1 MRSPGEADLLC
12 IRHWND
18 AVSIR
23 MTPIPHPVRPPFF
36 LFALTLVAANLV
48 LADQAQAALL
58 SVEGHARD
66 PKSDRL
72 LYREEHLFRREG
84 ERPVERL
91 VLYRCP
97 DGVAF
102 ARKRIDYRSSAT
114 APEFELVDARG
125 YREGLRREGGQTMI
139 WSGSKPPR
147 PLRKSDGPLVADAG
161 FDEFLRQSWS
171 QLGAGKSQALAFVVP
186 AFGRSL
192 AFEVRG
198 LGRRGSGDA
207 AVQRFELRLEGLLG
221 KVTSPISVEYTITD
235 RRLRRF
241 AGLTNVRD
249 GRGDQIEARIDF
261 PDAPQP
267 AEAQRWQTAAAVP
280 LASCKL
286 GR

>member
-1 MRSPGEADLLC
+1 MRPRC
-12 IRHWND
+12 
-18 AVSIR
+18 
-23 MTPIPHPVRPPFF
+23 F
-36 LFALTLVAANLV
+36 LFALSLAVAG
-48 LADQAQAALL
+48 QSHAALL
-58 SVEGHARD
+58 SFEGHARD

-72 LYREEHLFRREG
+72 LYREDHLFRHEG

-97 DGVAF
+97 DGIAF

-125 YREGLRREGGQTMI
+125 YREGLRREGGRTLI
-139 WSGSKPPR
+139 WAGGKPAR
-147 PLRKSDGPLVADAG
+147 PLRTSDGPLVADAG

-171 QLGAGKSQALAFVVP
+171 QLGAGKSRPLAFVVP

-192 AFEVRG
+192 SFEVRG

-221 KVTSPISVEYTITD
+221 KVTPAISVEYTTTD

-249 GRGDQIEARIDF
+249 GRGEQIEARIDF

-267 AEAQRWQTAAAVP
+267 AEPQRWQTAAAVP
-280 LASCKL
+280 LAACKV

>member
-1 MRSPGEADLLC
+1 MTSTPTVFLLC
-12 IRHWND
+12 LLI
-18 AVSIR
+18 
-23 MTPIPHPVRPPFF
+23 
-36 LFALTLVAANLV
+36 AAP
-48 LADQAQAALL
+48 ARAALH

-66 PKSDRL
+66 PKNDRL
-72 LYREEHLFRREG
+72 LYREEHLFRRDG

-102 ARKRIDYRSSAT
+102 ARKRIDYRSSAI
-114 APEFELVDARG
+114 APEFELIDARG
-125 YREGLRREGGQTMI
+125 YREGLRREGGRTMI
-139 WSGSKPPR
+139 WAGAKPPR
-147 PLRKSDGPLVADAG
+147 PLRASDGTLVADAG

-171 QLGAGKSQALAFVVP
+171 QLGAGKTRPLAFVVP

-192 AFEVRG
+192 AFEVHG
-198 LGRRGSGDA
+198 LGRHGSGDA
-207 AVQRFELRLEGLLG
+207 AVQRFELRLEGMLG
-221 KVTSPISVEYTITD
+221 KVTSPISVEYTTTD

-261 PDAPQP
+261 PDAPKP
-267 AEAQRWQTAAAVP
+267 AEAQRWHTAAAVP
-280 LASCKL
+280 LAACKV

>member
-1 MRSPGEADLLC
+1 MISTLPVLLLC
-12 IRHWND
+12 
-18 AVSIR
+18 
-23 MTPIPHPVRPPFF
+23 
-36 LFALTLVAANLV
+36 ALIAAP
-48 LADQAQAALL
+48 ARAALL

-66 PKSDRL
+66 PQSDRL
-72 LYREEHLFRREG
+72 LYREEHLLRQEG

-102 ARKRIDYRSSAT
+102 ARKRIDYRSSAI

-125 YREGLRREGGQTMI
+125 YREGLRREAGQTMI
-139 WSGSKPPR
+139 WAGAKPPR
-147 PLRKSDGPLVADAG
+147 PLRKSDGPVVADAG
-161 FDEFLRQSWS
+161 FDEFLRQSWA
-171 QLGAGKSQALAFVVP
+171 QLGAGKSRPLAFVVP
-186 AFGRSL
+186 SFGRSL

-221 KVTSPISVEYTITD
+221 KVTSPISVEYTTTD

-249 GRGDQIEARIDF
+249 GRGDQIEARIEF

-267 AEAQRWQTAAAVP
+267 AEAQRWQTAAAAP
-280 LASCKL
+280 LAACKV

>member
-1 MRSPGEADLLC
+1 MTSTSTVLLLC
-12 IRHWND
+12 LLI
-18 AVSIR
+18 A
-23 MTPIPHPVRPPFF
+23 TPAR
-36 LFALTLVAANLV
+36 
-48 LADQAQAALL
+48 AALL
-58 SVEGHARD
+58 SIKGTARD
-66 PKSDRL
+66 PKSNRL
-72 LYREEHLFRREG
+72 LYREEHLFQHDG

-125 YREGLRREGGQTMI
+125 YREGLRREGGRTMI
-139 WSGSKPPR
+139 WAGTKPPR
-147 PLRKSDGPLVADAG
+147 PLRASDGALVADAG

-171 QLGAGKSQALAFVVP
+171 QLGAGKSQPQAFVVP
-186 AFGRSL
+186 SFGRSL

-198 LGRRGSGDA
+198 LGRHGSGDA

-221 KVTSPISVEYTITD
+221 KVTSPISVEYTTTD

-267 AEAQRWQTAAAVP
+267 AEAQRWQTATAVP
-280 LASCKL
+280 LAAC
-286 GR
+286 RMER